1 MDAHEHAV
9 GALLSQVRERL
20 WQAARRRVWTIG
32 LAAAGVALA
41 IGGLVT
47 RWVAGE
53 GVPLVVAVVAMLL
66 AVAAVL
72 RATALSMP
80 AAPTVRAVARLVE
93 ERVGGLDDLLVTL
106 VDHDAQ
112 PSAAVDAL
120 RQQADRATRSVA
132 VDDVVPARVV
142 TRATRGFVAAGLM
155 LTVAALGVS
164 PSVWRASQVV
174 SAYLFPA
181 RIDIVVEPGDSR
193 VRRGDSVQ
201 VAARVTGVEGLAPSL
216 LRETDTGVVAE
227 PMPRAA
233 DGRFVWSLAALEAS
247 VTYRVTAGPVTT
259 GTFHIEAIDAAAL
272 TRIDLTYSYPAAMR
286 QPARTEADS
295 GDIFGPRGTI
305 VSVDLVFDKPV
316 VSGALQLGT
325 GQPLAAERTAEG
337 LRARLTID
345 QDTTYRVAARDGDGL
360 DSTTGVEYFVRML
373 NDRPPDVRIARPGG
387 DRQVTPLE
395 EVTIEAVADD
405 DFAVASLEIVVQ
417 RQGKAE
423 TVVPV
428 RTSQSPQVTGRY
440 VVAMEDLG
448 VKPGEMVSYHA
459 RARDVGRGR
468 AATEVRSDIY
478 FLEVKPYEET
488 FRAAQ
493 TQAASGQM
501 AAPEVQALVDAQ
513 KEIIAA
519 TWKLDARAQRA
530 GASAARRDLNELS
543 QAQRALRDRALEEA
557 GNVAQALADPTRRRR
572 QAPPGAGG
580 TASPMQAAAEA
591 MGEAAEELERARPR
605 QALPR
610 EMEAL
615 EQLLKADADVK
626 ERQIARQQGNG
637 RAGNRQSP
645 DMSTLFDQ
653 QLRQQQQTSYE
664 TPTTTETREET
675 PPEADPLSRIREL
688 ARRQESLQR
697 QQEELARNR
706 ERLEAEEARRQLERL
721 TREQQQLTE
730 QASSLARDLR
740 NQSSSSPQG
749 TEESRA
755 RQQGTEESRAMQQ
768 AAEQMRSAAGDLQR
782 QDPTQASARS
792 GRAAET
798 LRNLSRQMERA
809 QPEARQRALGDLQFE
824 ARQLAEA
831 ERRLATEAEQRAT
844 RTPDA
849 RGAPSP
855 AAATDDARR
864 LAAEQN
870 RLADRAAQLRDAA
883 RQLARG
889 LSPDREPDPTTREQ
903 QQAAVD
909 AARTLERSQ
918 LEAQMRGWAERQGT
932 RPETNGTEAAAQARE
947 MARALD
953 RVAGQLGEAAGM
965 SDREGE
971 RLSEALQRTGELR
984 TQMAEAQR
992 ALEALAKEADTPGT
1006 DPDRQRRIERLQ
1018 RDAQGRMGEARALA
1032 EGLQQANPELRQAP
1046 TTPEDWSPSLS
1057 APGTEAFKQDLSSW
1071 ESLKRQLLAAVDRTE
1086 RRLTDALRARMLSDR
1101 LPAGGASQV
1110 ADEYRPLVDQYFQTL
1125 PTPRRP
1131 QQ

>member
-9 GALLSQVRERL
+9 GTLLSQVRERL
-20 WQAARRRVWTIG
+20 WQVGRHRTWTVG
-32 LAAAGVALA
+32 LTASAVAL
-41 IGGLVT
+41 GVGWMTTV
-47 RWVAGE
+47 WVAPE
-53 GVPLVVAVVAMLL
+53 GLPLVVTVAAMLV
-66 AVAAVL
+66 AVATVL
-72 RATALSMP
+72 GATSRSIP
-80 AAPTVRAVARLVE
+80 AAPSFRSVARLIE
-93 ERVGGLDDLLVTL
+93 ERVGGIDDLLVTL

-112 PSAAVDAL
+112 QSASVEAL
-120 RQQADRATRSVA
+120 RQQASGAVA
-132 VDDVVPARVV
+132 GVAEHDVVPTVAL
-142 TRATRGFVAAGLM
+142 TRATRRLM
-155 LTVAALGVS
+155 ASGVCLAMVVLVVS
-164 PSVWRASQVV
+164 PTIWRAMQVAG
-174 SAYLFPA
+174 AYLFPA
-181 RIDIVVEPGDSR
+181 RIEIVVEPGPGR
-193 VRRGDSVQ
+193 VRRGTPVQ
-201 VAARVTGVEGLAPSL
+201 VSVRLTGADGFTPAL
-216 LRETDTGVVAE
+216 LREADSGVVTE
-227 PMPRAA
+227 PMQPAGN
-233 DGRFVWSLAALEAS
+233 GRFVWALPALEAS
-247 VTYRVTAGPVTT
+247 VTYRVTAGPATT
-259 GTFHIEAIDAAAL
+259 ETFRIEAIDPAAL
-272 TRIDLTYSYPAAMR
+272 QRIDLTYRYPAAMR
-286 QPARTEADS
+286 QPNRTEADS
-295 GDIFGPRGTI
+295 GDIFGPRGT
-305 VSVDLVFDKPV
+305 VVTVDLIFDKPV
-316 VSGALQLGT
+316 DSGALQLGT
-325 GQPLAAERTAEG
+325 GQPLAAERTPDG
-337 LRARLTID
+337 LRAQVTID
-345 QDTTYRVAARDGDGL
+345 QDTTYRVAARDSDGL
-360 DSTTGVEYFVRML
+360 DSTTGVEYFIRML

-405 DFAVASLEIVVQ
+405 DFAVAALEIVVQ

-423 TVVPV
+423 TVVPI
-428 RTSQSPQVTGRY
+428 RTSQAPLVTGRY

-530 GASAARRDLNELS
+530 ASNAARRDLGELA

-580 TASPMQAAAEA
+580 APSPMQAAAEA
-591 MGEAAEELERARPR
+591 MAQAADALEAAKPR
-605 QALPR
+605 EALPL

-653 QLRQQQQTSYE
+653 QLRQQQQTNYE

-675 PPEADPLSRIREL
+675 PPEADPLARVREL
-688 ARRQESLQR
+688 ARRQETLQR

-706 ERLEAEEARRQLERL
+706 ERLEADEARRQLERL

-740 NQSSSSPQG
+740 NQSSPSSRSG
-749 TEESRA
+749 D
-755 RQQGTEESRAMQQ
+755 ESRAMQQ
-768 AAEQMRSAAGDLQR
+768 AAEQMRSATGELQR
-782 QDPTQASARS
+782 QDPSQASARS
-792 GRAAET
+792 GRAADA

-844 RTPDA
+844 RPQGTA
-849 RGAPSP
+849 GAPS
-855 AAATDDARR
+855 ASKATDEARR
-864 LAAEQN
+864 LSAAQN
-870 RLADRAAQLRDAA
+870 RLADRAAQLREAA
-883 RQLARG
+883 QQLARG
-889 LSPDREPDPTTREQ
+889 LSPDREPDPSARDQ
-903 QQAAVD
+903 QQATVD
-909 AARTLERSQ
+909 AARTLDRSQ
-918 LEAQMRGWAERQGT
+918 LDSQMRGWAERMGT
-932 RPETNGTEAAAQARE
+932 RSEADSLEAAAQARDL
-947 MARALD
+947 ARALD
-953 RVAGQLGEAAGM
+953 RVAGQLGQAAGV

-971 RLSEALQRTGELR
+971 RLSDALQRTGELR

-992 ALEALAKEADTPGT
+992 ALDALSTEAEAPGM
-1006 DPDRQRRIERLQ
+1006 DPERQRRVERLQ
-1018 RDAQGRMGEARALA
+1018 REAQGRMGEARALA
-1032 EGLQQANPELRQAP
+1032 EGLQQSNPELRQAP

-1057 APGTEAFKQDLSSW
+1057 APGTEAFKQDLSNW

-1101 LPAGGASQV
+1101 LPAGAASQV
-1110 ADEYRPLVDQYFQTL
+1110 ADEYRLLVDRYFQTL

-1131 QQ
+1131 PQ

>member
-20 WQAARRRVWTIG
+20 WQVGRRRTWTVG
-32 LAAAGVALA
+32 FTAAGVALG

-47 RWVAGE
+47 WWVARDGLA
-53 GVPLVVAVVAMLL
+53 LVLAVVAMLL

-72 RATALSMP
+72 RATSQSVP
-80 AAPTVRAVARLVE
+80 AAPSLRTVARLVE

-106 VDHDAQ
+106 VDHDAS
-112 PSAAVDAL
+112 PSPSVEAL
-120 RQQADRATRSVA
+120 RRQADRAVRDVA
-132 VDDVVPARVV
+132 GHDVVPTVV
-142 TRATRGFVAAGLM
+142 LTRATRGVLASGLVLALALAA
-155 LTVAALGVS
+155 VS
-164 PSVWRASQVV
+164 PTVWRASQVA

-181 RIDIVVEPGDSR
+181 RIEIVVEPGHLRVPRGTAVHVTAR
-193 VRRGDSVQ
+193 VR
-201 VAARVTGVEGLAPSL
+201 GVDGLTPSL
-216 LRETDTGVVAE
+216 LREGDTGVIAE
-227 PMPRAA
+227 PMQPAA
-233 DGRFVWSLAALEAS
+233 DGRFVWTLAALDAS
-247 VTYRVTAGPVTT
+247 VNYRVTAGPATT
-259 GTFHIEAIDAAAL
+259 DLFRIDVIDAAVL
-272 TRIDLTYSYPAAMR
+272 KRIDLTYSYPAAMR
-286 QPARTEADS
+286 QPDRTEADS
-295 GDIFGPRGTI
+295 GDIFGPRGT
-305 VSVDLVFDKPV
+305 VVTVDLVFDKPV
-316 VSGALQLGT
+316 VSGALHLGT
-325 GQPLAAERTAEG
+325 GQPVATERTPDG
-337 LRARLTID
+337 LRARVTID

-360 DSTTGVEYFVRML
+360 DSTTGVEYFIRLL

-405 DFAVASLEIVVQ
+405 DFAVAALEIVVQ

-423 TVVPV
+423 IVVPV
-428 RTSQSPQVTGRY
+428 RTNQSPQVTGRY

-468 AATEVRSDIY
+468 PAMDVRSDIY

-530 GASAARRDLNELS
+530 GSAAARRDLNELA
-543 QAQRALRDRALEEA
+543 QAQRALRDRVLEEA
-557 GNVAQALADPTRRRR
+557 GTVAQALADPTRRRR

-580 TASPMQAAAEA
+580 APSPMQAAAEA
-591 MGEAAEELERARPR
+591 MGEAADALEAAQPR

-610 EMEAL
+610 EMAAL

-675 PPEADPLSRIREL
+675 PPEADPLARIREL
-688 ARRQESLQR
+688 ARRQETLQR

-740 NQSSSSPQG
+740 NQPSPSQG
-749 TEESRA
+749 GAEEA
-755 RQQGTEESRAMQQ
+755 RAMQQ

-782 QDPTQASARS
+782 QDPSQASARS
-792 GRAAET
+792 GRAADT

-831 ERRLATEAEQRAT
+831 ERRLATEAEQRSA
-844 RTPDA
+844 RTPDEA
-849 RGAPSP
+849 TTPSP
-855 AAATDDARR
+855 GSASDQSRR

-870 RLADRAAQLRDAA
+870 RLAERATQLREAAQ
-883 RQLARG
+883 QLARG
-889 LSPDREPDPTTREQ
+889 LTPDREPDPATREQ

-918 LEAQMRGWAERQGT
+918 LDSQMRGWAERLGT
-932 RPETNGTEAAAQARE
+932 RPESRATDAAAQARE
-947 MARALD
+947 LARALD
-953 RVAGQLGEAAGM
+953 RVAGQLGQAAGV

-984 TQMAEAQR
+984 TQMTEAQR
-992 ALEALAKEADTPGT
+992 ALEALAKEAETPGT

-1018 RDAQGRMGEARALA
+1018 REAQGRMGEARSLA
-1032 EGLQQANPELRQAP
+1032 EGLQQSNPELRQAP
-1046 TTPEDWSPSLS
+1046 TTPEEWRPSLS
-1057 APGTEAFKQDLSSW
+1057 APGTEAFKQDLSNW

-1086 RRLTDALRARMLSDR
+1086 RRLTDALRARMLTDR

-1131 QQ
+1131 RQ

>member
-1 MDAHEHAV
+1 MDVHAHAV
-9 GALLSQVRERL
+9 GTLLHQVRERL
-20 WQAARRRVWTIG
+20 WQVGRCRTWTVGLTAASVAVSMGWGVTSW
-32 LAAAGVALA
+32 LADAGAA
-41 IGGLVT
+41 
-47 RWVAGE
+47 
-53 GVPLVVAVVAMLL
+53 LVVASVATLLVMGVVLT
-66 AVAAVL
+66 
-72 RATALSMP
+72 ATARSVPAPP
-80 AAPTVRAVARLVE
+80 AARAVARLVE

-106 VDHDAQ
+106 VDHEAQ
-112 PSAAVDAL
+112 PLASVEAL
-120 RQQADRATRSVA
+120 RQQADRALRDVA
-132 VDDVVPARVV
+132 VDAVVPFRAV
-142 TRATRGFVAAGLM
+142 TRATRGLVASGL
-155 LTVAALGVS
+155 ALVLALAGVS
-164 PSVWRASQVV
+164 PSLWRASQV
-174 SAYLFPA
+174 ARAFLFPA
-181 RIDIVVEPGDSR
+181 HIEIVVDPGPSR
-193 VRRGDSVQ
+193 VRRGAAVQ
-201 VAARVTGVEGLAPSL
+201 VAARISGVEGLTPSL
-216 LRETDTGVVAE
+216 LRETDTGNVVE
-227 PMPRAA
+227 PMPRAD
-233 DGRFVWSLAALEAS
+233 DGRYVWSLAALDAS

-259 GTFHIEAIDAAAL
+259 EAFRIEAIDAAAL
-272 TRIDLTYSYPAAMR
+272 TRIDLTYRYPDAMR
-286 QPARTEADS
+286 EPARTDADS
-295 GDIFGPRGTI
+295 GDIFGPRGTR
-305 VSVDLVFDKPV
+305 VTVDLVFDKPV

-325 GQPLAAERTAEG
+325 GQPLTAERTPEG
-337 LRARLTID
+337 LRAHLTID

-360 DSTTGVEYFVRML
+360 DSTTGVEYFIRML

-395 EVTIEAVADD
+395 EVLIEAVADD
-405 DFAVASLEIVVQ
+405 DFAVAALEIVVQ

-428 RTSQSPQVTGRY
+428 RTHPSPQVTGRY

-448 VKPGEMVSYHA
+448 VTPGEMVSYHA

-501 AAPEVQALVDAQ
+501 SAPEVQALVDAQ

-530 GASAARRDLNELS
+530 GASAARRDLNELAL
-543 QAQRALRDRALEEA
+543 AQRALRDRVLEEA

-580 TASPMQAAAEA
+580 APSPMALAAEA
-591 MGEAAEELERARPR
+591 MGDAADELERARPR

-610 EMEAL
+610 EMAAL

-653 QLRQQQQTSYE
+653 QLRQQQQTNYE

-675 PPEADPLSRIREL
+675 PPEADPLARIREL
-688 ARRQESLQR
+688 ARRQETLQR

-706 ERLEAEEARRQLERL
+706 ERLAAEEARRQLERL

-730 QASSLARDLR
+730 QAASLARDLR
-740 NQSSSSPQG
+740 TPSSPSQG
-749 TEESRA
+749 GADESRA
-755 RQQGTEESRAMQQ
+755 VQQ

-782 QDPTQASARS
+782 KDPSQASARS
-792 GRAAET
+792 GRAAEA

-809 QPEARQRALGDLQFE
+809 QPDARQRALGDLQFE

-831 ERRLATEAEQRAT
+831 ERRLATEAEQRAA
-844 RTPDA
+844 RTPGTGGTSQPGTTT
-849 RGAPSP
+849 GATTEAS
-855 AAATDDARR
+855 RR
-864 LAAEQN
+864 LAAEQH

-883 RQLARG
+883 KQLARG
-889 LSPDREPDPTTREQ
+889 LTPDREPDPSTREQ

-918 LEAQMRGWAERQGT
+918 LDAQMRGWAERLGT
-932 RPETNGTEAAAQARE
+932 RPESSALEAAAQARDL
-947 MARALD
+947 ARALD
-953 RVAGQLGEAAGM
+953 RVAGQLGEAAGV

-971 RLSEALQRTGELR
+971 RLSASLQRTGELR
-984 TQMAEAQR
+984 TQLADVQR
-992 ALEALAKEADTPGT
+992 ALDALAREGETPDTV
-1006 DPDRQRRIERLQ
+1006 PDRQRRLGQLQ
-1018 RDAQGRMGEARALA
+1018 RDAQGRLGEARALA
-1032 EGLQQANPELRQAP
+1032 EELQQANPELRQSP
-1046 TTPEDWSPSLS
+1046 TTPEDWRPSLS
-1057 APGTEAFKQDLSSW
+1057 DPGTEAFKQDLTRW

-1086 RRLTDALRARMLSDR
+1086 RRLTDALRARMLTDR
-1101 LPAGGASQV
+1101 LPAGGAAQV

-1131 QQ
+1131 RP

>member
-20 WQAARRRVWTIG
+20 WRNSRRRLWTVG
-32 LAAAGVALA
+32 LAAASVALA
-41 IGGLVT
+41 IGRLVT
-47 RWVAGE
+47 WWVAGE

-93 ERVGGLDDLLVTL
+93 ERTGGLDDLLVTL

-112 PSAAVDAL
+112 PSASVEAL
-120 RQQADRATRSVA
+120 RQQAERAIRDVA
-132 VDDVVPARVV
+132 VDHVVPTRVV
-142 TRATRGFVAAGLM
+142 AHATRGLVAAGIVLA
-155 LTVAALGVS
+155 VAALGVS

-193 VRRGDSVQ
+193 VRRGEAVQ

-295 GDIFGPRGTI
+295 GDIFGPRGT
-305 VSVDLVFDKPV
+305 VVTVDLVFDKPV

-360 DSTTGVEYFVRML
+360 DSTTGVEYFIRML

-428 RTSQSPQVTGRY
+428 RTNQSPQVTGRY

-530 GASAARRDLNELS
+530 GASAARRDLNELA

-580 TASPMQAAAEA
+580 AASPMQAAAEA

-675 PPEADPLSRIREL
+675 PPETDPLSRIREL

-740 NQSSSSPQG
+740 HQSSSSPQG

-792 GRAAET
+792 GRAAEA

-831 ERRLATEAEQRAT
+831 ERRLAAEAEQRA

-849 RGAPSP
+849 SRAPSP

-909 AARTLERSQ
+909 AARALERSQ
-918 LEAQMRGWAERQGT
+918 LEAQMRGWAERLGT
-932 RPETNGTEAAAQARE
+932 RPEASAEAAAQARE

-953 RVAGQLGEAAGM
+953 RVAGQLGEAAGV

-992 ALEALAKEADTPGT
+992 ALEALAKEADTPDT

-1032 EGLQQANPELRQAP
+1032 EGLQQSSPELRQAP
-1046 TTPEDWSPSLS
+1046 PTPEDWSPSLS

-1086 RRLTDALRARMLSDR
+1086 RRLTDALRARMLTDR

-1110 ADEYRPLVDQYFQTL
+1110 SDEYRPLVDQYFQTL